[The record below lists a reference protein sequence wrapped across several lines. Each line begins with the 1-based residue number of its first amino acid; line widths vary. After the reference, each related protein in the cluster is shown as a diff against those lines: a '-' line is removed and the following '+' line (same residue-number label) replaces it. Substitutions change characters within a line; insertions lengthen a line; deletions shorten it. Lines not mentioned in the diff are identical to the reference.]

1 MHKVIKKDGMFFLE
15 PDALIA
21 AKAES
26 LNDLAKVRSEHSAAE
41 LNALLERILLRLQA
55 LEGQS
60 KLLKR

>member
-1 MHKVIKKDGMFFLE
+1 MSKVIKKDGMFILE
-15 PDALIA
+15 PDPLSV

-26 LNDLAKVRSEHSAAE
+26 FNDLAKIRNELSTAE

-60 KLLKR
+60 KPLKR